1 MAKTKKHFSN
11 KKKRVRGG
19 GLLEDFISFFQPN
32 KTQTSNQSDPTK
44 PELKIPEKPI
54 EEVQKVAVDTV
65 QQGAE
70 SVGVAAPPSE
80 EGVPGGETNPE
91 EAKLLGGRRRKTR
104 KSKKSKKSR
113 R

>member
-19 GLLEDFISFFQPN
+19 GLWEDVRSFFQPN
-32 KTQTSNQSDPTK
+32 TQTSNQSDPTK

-54 EEVQKVAVDTV
+54 EQVQKVAANTV
-65 QQGAE
+65 KQGAE

-80 EGVPGGETNPE
+80 EGVPGGETKLE
-91 EAKLLGGRRRKTR
+91 EAKMLGGRRRKTK